1 MQDRKRGGSDAVA
14 APRDHGGV
22 EPVDPNDPP
31 IVGGATLE
39 PAAGRLLVAAPV
51 LGEPF
56 RHAVILIL
64 EHDESGTL
72 GVVLNQP
79 TNLDVGTVLP
89 AWRDHLTGTP
99 TLFQGGPVALDS
111 ALGLAAA
118 EGTDEPPGFRRVSG
132 PLGIIDLDTPPDDLA
147 PQLHALRIFAGY
159 AGWSPDQLDGELEE
173 GSWAVVEAGDPV
185 LDAFLSDREELWS
198 AVLRRQGGTLAW
210 WVHCP
215 SDPTWN

>member
-1 MQDRKRGGSDAVA
+1 MDPLETPVVG
-14 APRDHGGV
+14 
-22 EPVDPNDPP
+22 EP
-31 IVGGATLE
+31 TME
-39 PAAGRLLVAAPV
+39 PLPGRLLVASPV

-56 RHAVILIL
+56 ERAVILLL

-79 TNLDVGTVLP
+79 TTLDVGSVLP

-99 TLFQGGPVALDS
+99 TLFQGGPVSLDS

-132 PLGIIDLDTPPDDLA
+132 PLGIIDLDTPPDDLV
-147 PQLHALRIFAGY
+147 PRLHALRIFAGY
-159 AGWSPDQLDGELEE
+159 AGWSPGQLEGELED
-173 GSWAVVEAGDPV
+173 GAWAVVELADPV
-185 LDAFLSDREELWS
+185 LDAFLSDRDDLWD
-198 AVLRRQGGTLAW
+198 AVLVRQGGTLAW

-215 SDPTWN
+215 PNPSVN